1 MRLHEFNKAPNSRR
15 VHIFM
20 AEKGI
25 EVPRVEVDIFK
36 GENLTPDYLA
46 KNPMGRIPTL
56 ELDNGRFISESV
68 AICRYFEET
77 HPDPLLFGTT
87 PEAKATIEMWNRRAE
102 INFFLPVAQAF
113 RNLSGTFKDRETCS
127 EEWGN
132 IAKATAAKAIAPFEA
147 QLGTSEFL
155 AGDSYSIA
163 DITFL
168 VALDF
173 GRRTKMYLEPD
184 GPNIARWYAALQERA
199 STKAR

>member
-1 MRLHEFNKAPNSRR
+1 MQLFEFNKAPNSRR

-25 EVPRVEVDIFK
+25 EVPRVDVDIFK
-36 GENLTPDYLA
+36 GENLTPEFRA

-56 ELDNGRFISESV
+56 KLDNGHFISESV

-77 HPDPLLFGTT
+77 YPDPLLFGTT
-87 PEAKATIEMWNRRAE
+87 PESKATIEMWNRRAE
-102 INFFLPVAQAF
+102 INFFLSVAQAF

-132 IAKATAAKAIAPFEA
+132 IAKAAAAEAVAPFEA
-147 QLGTSEFL
+147 QLGDHEYL
-155 AGDSYSIA
+155 AGTSYSIA

-173 GRRTKMYLEPD
+173 SRGTKMYTEPD
-184 GPNIARWYAALQERA
+184 GPNIARWYAKLKERA
-199 STKAR
+199 STRAR

>member
-1 MRLHEFNKAPNSRR
+1 MQLHEFNKAPNSRR

-25 EVPRVEVDIFK
+25 EVSRVDVDIFK
-36 GENLTPDYLA
+36 GENLTPEFRA

-87 PEAKATIEMWNRRAE
+87 PESKATIEMWNRRAE
-102 INFFLPVAQAF
+102 LNFMMPVAQAF

-127 EEWGN
+127 EEWGQ
-132 IAKATAAKAIAPFEA
+132 IAKATAGEAIEPFEL
-147 QLGTSEFL
+147 QLGQSEYL

-173 GRRTKMYLEPD
+173 GRGTKMYTEPD
-184 GPNIARWYAALQERA
+184 GPNVARWYEQLQARPSTRA
-199 STKAR
+199 R